1 MKHLI
6 LTSAL
11 FLTATLGFAQNI
23 TEPEYKGQVAVI
35 NADSTTTLLQK
46 ETGEHKAKSSAF
58 ALVPIPGA
66 SLLDRTKA
74 ARNARKAGMD
84 SATNRRHGCMTNIMD
99 DKPLCN
105 CVKDK

>member
-46 ETGEHKAKSSAF
+46 ETG
-58 ALVPIPGA
+58 
-66 SLLDRTKA
+66 
-74 ARNARKAGMD
+74 NARKAGMD
-84 SATNRRHGCMTNIMD
+84 SATNRRHGCMTNIMG